1 MNNEMTIS
9 LSQKEF
15 EERVFVFMN
24 EVYGSVSECKSVA
37 EKDIWY
43 ARLGMMLD
51 FVSGMFDNRM

>member
-1 MNNEMTIS
+1 MTIS